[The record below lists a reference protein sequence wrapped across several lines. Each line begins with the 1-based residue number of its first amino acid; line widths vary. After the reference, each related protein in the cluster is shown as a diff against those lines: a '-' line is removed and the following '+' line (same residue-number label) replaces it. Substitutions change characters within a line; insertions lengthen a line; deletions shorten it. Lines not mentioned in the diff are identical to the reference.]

1 MGTLPRLVYVKMI
14 CTSKKSQN
22 TDSFFAKKL
31 TCLFYKQKKNQCSVC
46 AKYLRHQTAAT
57 VTTSIED
64 EYVSHQQRKTEAR
77 EEKAKDKQRAKE
89 DKSYIVATFD
99 L

>member
-1 MGTLPRLVYVKMI
+1 M
-14 CTSKKSQN
+14 
-22 TDSFFAKKL
+22 
-31 TCLFYKQKKNQCSVC
+31 C

-99 L
+99 LQAVFPTPCSLVSELYYSRK